1 MPNADISRY
10 LNQPVKHYSGS
21 RFQQGRPILDSDFN
35 DGYEAAGNY
44 WREALLDITGP
55 SGTPDD
61 GFYPALK
68 VGDVVSRKLV
78 QFGAFTQAFVLDYPI
93 KAGVM
98 YAGGM
103 LWLQDAS
110 ESILFQRE
118 FLQMGAAT
126 APLAAVGVQ
135 RQLSYLRGWEQVVT
149 AVEDGEILEPA
160 MAGADGAARWRRIR
174 RVEVRN
180 VQATDCAAG
189 FAEVLDDLGNG
200 DTGTY
205 NAATS
210 ELQSNARLQMTFK
223 GSPDAECGPCSPSL
237 EGRYL
242 GAENHAIRIM
252 LASPDRYVWA
262 FDNAAPIYRVKV
274 VLDGAGG
281 ARVDLLTP
289 PKDSYHYPRQN
300 MIIELLPWEALLDN
314 GNPQVKKASGAQI
327 KNERIA
333 SPVGIFGEADA
344 PYDPAARSFH
354 VRLAAGNAF
363 LTGVGKGKTESLAA
377 RETES
382 RDNCRRRTA

>member
-1 MPNADISRY
+1 MPNADISRH

-189 FAEVLDDLGNG
+189 FAEVLDDLGQRRYG
-200 DTGTY
+200 HI
-205 NAATS
+205 
-210 ELQSNARLQMTFK
+210 Q
-223 GSPDAECGPCSPSL
+223 CG
-237 EGRYL
+237 YL
-242 GAENHAIRIM
+242 
-252 LASPDRYVWA
+252 
-262 FDNAAPIYRVKV
+262 
-274 VLDGAGG
+274 
-281 ARVDLLTP
+281 
-289 PKDSYHYPRQN
+289 
-300 MIIELLPWEALLDN
+300 
-314 GNPQVKKASGAQI
+314 
-327 KNERIA
+327 
-333 SPVGIFGEADA
+333 
-344 PYDPAARSFH
+344 
-354 VRLAAGNAF
+354 
-363 LTGVGKGKTESLAA
+363 
-377 RETES
+377 
-382 RDNCRRRTA
+382 